1 MSDKIRLDVEI
12 INIQFKY
19 LDTNIVS
26 DTEHSDLDTDRFELL

>member
-12 INIQFKY
+12 INIQFKH